1 MEKTRLLIA
10 DDHPAFRE
18 GLSRLLEEEE
28 DLECVGVSAD
38 GEEAVRMVE
47 ELHPDVAIIDVSM
60 PNLDGIKATEKIKA
74 ACPGTAVLMISA
86 FDYQSYVLASLKAGA
101 SGYMSKDRPL
111 RELISAIRLVRGG
124 DSILDLKATDTIVQC
139 LINSERGGKTGL
151 DELQSRELDVIKL
164 TAKGMSNKDIADGLF
179 ISERTV
185 QTHLINIF
193 RKLGVNS
200 RTQAVLYALRK
211 GWITLSAVC
220 LVEVITET
228 PVI

>member
-28 DLECVGVSAD
+28 DLECVGISAD

-74 ACPGTAVLMISA
+74 ACPDTAVLIISA
-86 FDYQSYVLASLKAGA
+86 FDYQSYILASLKAGA

-111 RELISAIRLVRGG
+111 KELISAIRLVRGG

-139 LINSERGGKTGL
+139 LIDSERGGKTGL

-164 TAKGMSNKDIADGLF
+164 TAKGLSNKDIANELF

-200 RTQAVLYALRK
+200 RTQAVLYALKK
-211 GWITLSAVC
+211 GWITISDV
-220 LVEVITET
+220 
-228 PVI
+228 P